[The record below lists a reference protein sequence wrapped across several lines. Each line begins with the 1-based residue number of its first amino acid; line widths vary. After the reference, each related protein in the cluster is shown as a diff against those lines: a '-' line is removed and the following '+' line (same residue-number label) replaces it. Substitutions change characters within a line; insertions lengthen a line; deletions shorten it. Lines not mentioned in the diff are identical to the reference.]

1 MGKAAPQPQ
10 APLPPPAPPP
20 PPTTPV
26 QAVGDTEDRTPT
38 EVLAERE
45 EAQQA
50 VVTSPDTVT
59 TPQRERS
66 MPASV
71 IDTETAGRKEERRIA
86 SRQGR
91 RSTQVT
97 GPQGLLTP
105 APVKKRGLL
114 GS

>member
-1 MGKAAPQPQ
+1 
-10 APLPPPAPPP
+10 
-20 PPTTPV
+20 V

-45 EAQQA
+45 EARQA
-50 VVTSPDTVT
+50 VVTSPDTET
-59 TPQRERS
+59 TPQRRTL
-66 MPASV
+66 PASV

-86 SRQGR
+86 AREGR
-91 RSTQVT
+91 RKTQVT

-105 APVKKRGLL
+105 APVRKRGLL

>member
-1 MGKAAPQPQ
+1 
-10 APLPPPAPPP
+10 
-20 PPTTPV
+20 
-26 QAVGDTEDRTPT
+26 
-38 EVLAERE
+38 
-45 EAQQA
+45 
-50 VVTSPDTVT
+50 
-59 TPQRERS
+59 

-91 RSTQVT
+91 RATQVT